1 MKNSLPLRLLQR
13 EKGDNPMRTK
23 ALLTAA
29 TCLAACVILVW
40 FSKSIQGDPKTYEVR
55 PEITIPEYR
64 TDAARAIDA
73 YERLMDRYMG
83 LTEGN
88 LIRIETD
95 LMTVVRKLDS
105 IERKLTG
112 LSSRISRIEKALG
125 IGESKSSAAK
135 KDKPKSPDKKENG
148 NH

>member
-1 MKNSLPLRLLQR
+1 
-13 EKGDNPMRTK
+13 MRTK

-29 TCLAACVILVW
+29 TVLAACVILVW
-40 FSKSIQGDPKTYEVR
+40 FSKSIQGDQRTYEVR
-55 PEITIPEYR
+55 PEVAIPEYR

-95 LMTVVRKLDS
+95 LVTVVRKLDS
-105 IERKLTG
+105 IDRKLTG

-125 IGESKSSAAK
+125 TGEPKSPVRK
-135 KDKPKSPDKKENG
+135 KGEFKSPDKKQTRNFSHLHEIP
-148 NH
+148 

>member
-1 MKNSLPLRLLQR
+1 
-13 EKGDNPMRTK
+13 MRTK

-29 TCLAACVILVW
+29 TGLAACVILFW
-40 FSKSIQGDPKTYEVR
+40 FSKSIQGGQRTYEVR
-55 PEITIPEYR
+55 PEVAIPQYR

-95 LMTVVRKLDS
+95 LVTVVRKLDS
-105 IERKLTG
+105 IDRKLIG

-125 IGESKSSAAK
+125 TGEPKSPVSK
-135 KDKPKSPDKKENG
+135 KDEPKSPDKKQTG
-148 NH
+148 NFSHLHEIP